1 MRILLLT
8 LVVPNPPDSG
18 PRIKTHYLLRYLAQ
32 RHAVTL
38 VSFVRSDAEAA
49 AARALEPHCKG
60 VYTVPIQR
68 SRLRD
73 IGYLFASVG
82 SKRPF
87 LMLRD
92 ESKAMRQLL
101 RALLARQHFDLVH
114 ADQLNMA
121 PFARATGLPMVLDQ
135 HNAVW
140 TIFQRMAQQ
149 ERGVK
154 RLLLEL
160 EWRRLRR
167 YEGRVCREA
176 HAVMS
181 VSAEDRTALL
191 AAGAA
196 EPIPVIPI
204 AVDVA
209 GIQAVPRRP
218 DAQGI
223 LSMATMYWPPNIDS
237 VLWFTREVLPHIR
250 RSAPDAPF
258 YIVGARPPAEV
269 QALANQPAIE
279 VPGYVEDPRP
289 YLEASALLIVPLR
302 AGGGMRVKILEA
314 LARGIPVVST
324 TIGAEGIDV
333 TPGEHLLIADEPAAF
348 AEAVLRVL
356 GDRALGDR
364 LAKAGRMHALTR
376 YDWRSVCP
384 AVEPVYERA
393 LAMAHGLAGHA
404 ERQPAEPAREKA

>member
-18 PRIKTHYLLRYLAQ
+18 PRIKTHHLLRYLTK
-32 RHAVTL
+32 RHSVTL
-38 VSFVRSDAEAA
+38 VSFVRDAAEEA
-49 AARALEPHCKG
+49 AARALEPICKG

-73 IGYLFASVG
+73 IGYLLASFAN
-82 SKRPF
+82 KRPF

-92 ESKAMRQLL
+92 ESKAMRQQL
-101 RALLARQHFDLVH
+101 RDLLAREHFDLVH

-121 PFARATGLPMVLDQ
+121 PFAQATGLPMVLDE

-140 TIFQRMAQQ
+140 TIFERLAKQ
-149 ERGVK
+149 ERGAK
-154 RLLLEL
+154 RLLLEV

-167 YEGRVCREA
+167 YEGQVCRDA
-176 HAVMS
+176 DAVMA

-191 AAGAA
+191 AAGAT
-196 EPIPVIPI
+196 EPIPIIPI

-209 GIQAVPRRP
+209 GVQPVPRRLNA
-218 DAQGI
+218 DGI
-223 LSMATMYWPPNIDS
+223 LSMATMYWPPNVDS
-237 VLWFTREVLPHIR
+237 VLWFAREVLPQIR

-269 QALANQPAIE
+269 VALGSDPSIQ
-279 VPGYVEDPRP
+279 VTGYVDDPTP
-289 YLEASALLIVPLR
+289 YLETSALLIVPLR

-376 YDWRSVCP
+376 YDWRAVCP
-384 AVEPVYERA
+384 AVEQVYERA
-393 LAMAHGLAGHA
+393 LAIGHGLGRSPEQAKEVAVG
-404 ERQPAEPAREKA
+404 ER